1 MNLVFKVKYG
11 INVIDLPLPSG
22 DIIKSQF
29 TAKYGKNKIIFA
41 TKPRIEVEF
50 FLKYGENSVDVVVTE
65 NVIKAFQDTRLTNL
79 WKNKVTIFNDI
90 QKNAVEER
98 HFDRFVIEKCNI
110 QGGIVSKADGTIE
123 NIVNAVTVIS
133 RDVDRYKT
141 PLEYAKLPVDIRED
155 FYTAQVGSFIV
166 LSEVDDIVTTSR
178 EFAELQEKYKDNGIV
193 VRSVSA
199 NIHRMSVDNVTI
211 TNVG

>member
-1 MNLVFKVKYG
+1 MT
-11 INVIDLPLPSG
+11 D
-22 DIIKSQF
+22 
-29 TAKYGKNKIIFA
+29 
-41 TKPRIEVEF
+41 
-50 FLKYGENSVDVVVTE
+50 
-65 NVIKAFQDTRLTNL
+65 L

-90 QKNAVEER
+90 PKNAVEDR
-98 HFDRFVIEKCNI
+98 HFDRFVIDKCNI

-133 RDVDRYKT
+133 KDVDRYKT

-155 FYTAQVGSFIV
+155 FYTVQVGDFVV
-166 LSEVDDIVTTSR
+166 LSECYDIVTTSR

-199 NIHRMSVDNVTI
+199 NIHGMAVDNITM